1 MLKEF
6 HVYGKDSEKEAE
18 VTGGHNSYVASVAT
32 APRLR
37 DPTNAF
43 SSLMTLASLSLM
55 FALGFLK

>member
-1 MLKEF
+1 M
-6 HVYGKDSEKEAE
+6 YGKDSEKEAE